1 MIALALA
8 LAGCTGE
15 AAGPGLE
22 ARRRHNIVLLVID
35 TLDDFVREGGALRV
49 RSPSGRPPTTGCVT
63 NVRVLCT
70 AAGAAM
76 RGYDVEEV
84 VEAAAAGLDP
94 GDHAFALRQMER
106 VLGARRVGREDA

>member
-1 MIALALA
+1 VVEKITYS
-8 LAGCTGE
+8 G
-15 AAGPGLE
+15 
-22 ARRRHNIVLLVID
+22 
-35 TLDDFVREGGALRV
+35 FY
-49 RSPSGRPPTTGCVT
+49 RSPLDGVLRELGADTGRLTGCVT
-63 NVRVLCT
+63 NIRVLCT